1 MPPKTS
7 GKAAKKAGKA
17 QKNISKSDK
26 KRSAGGR
33 KVTQFTSTKSEAGTS
48 RYGYIQQSDEHHEQ
62 LRQRYFRT
70 YRCGSFQIGTL
81 QQTCH
86 DTSREIQTAV
96 RLLLPGELAKHA
108 VSEGTKAVTIHQF
121 KII

>member
-1 MPPKTS
+1 MTR
-7 GKAAKKAGKA
+7 
-17 QKNISKSDK
+17 
-26 KRSAGGR
+26 KRRRR
-33 KVTQFTSTKSEAGTS
+33 KEKLRNLHLQSTEAGTS

-86 DTSREIQTAV
+86 DN
-96 RLLLPGELAKHA
+96 
-108 VSEGTKAVTIHQF
+108 
-121 KII
+121 